1 MKKLISIILSVSIF
15 FVLSSCGFAAEN
27 LDFTMT
33 MQIDNP
39 VMTVNGTQQEIDP
52 GRGTAPVIVN
62 ERTLVPIRAI
72 IEAMGGTVEWN
83 GDTQTASLTYGDD
96 EIRLTIDSA
105 TAYLNDTANTL
116 DTAPAIINE
125 RTMLPIRFIA
135 ESFRF
140 SVDWNENEQ
149 LITITKAADEPV
161 ATAAPTAAPADKDS
175 GNNTENKE
183 ENKMAE
189 LLYQGHASFRLTT
202 GEGKVIYIDPYAGE
216 GYDKEADLILV
227 THQHP
232 DHNKIDLVPQS
243 DGCVIFQNSDAI
255 TDDGYKTLDFAG
267 VHIEPV
273 QAYNQNHDVKQC
285 VGYLVTVNGK
295 TLYFAGDTSKTD
307 QMAELKDK
315 NIEYA
320 FLPID
325 GHFNMDIPEAVECA
339 ELIGAKHTVPIH
351 MSPGELFNRERAEQF
366 VTPSAMIVEA
376 GEVIELFTL

>member
-1 MKKLISIILSVSIF
+1 MVYENGALTISNLEGSAKLIHASYTGG
-15 FVLSSCGFAAEN
+15 VLSGIEITNAEN
-27 LDFTMT
+27 
-33 MQIDNP
+33 
-39 VMTVNGTQQEIDP
+39 GTTTIPTRSGDKFMLWNSLVEIMP
-52 GRGTAPVIVN
+52 LS
-62 ERTLVPIRAI
+62 EAI
-72 IEAMGGTVEWN
+72 TVE
-83 GDTQTASLTYGDD
+83 
-96 EIRLTIDSA
+96 IA
-105 TAYLNDTANTL
+105 T
-116 DTAPAIINE
+116 
-125 RTMLPIRFIA
+125 
-135 ESFRF
+135 
-140 SVDWNENEQ
+140 
-149 LITITKAADEPV
+149 
-161 ATAAPTAAPADKDS
+161 PADKGC

-183 ENKMAE
+183 ESNMAE
-189 LLYQGHASFRLTT
+189 LLYQGHASFRLTLGT
-202 GEGKVIYIDPYAGE
+202 GEVIYIDPYAGE

-232 DHNKIDLVPQS
+232 DHNKIDMVPQS

-273 QAYNQNHDVKQC
+273 QAYNKNHDVNQC

-351 MSPGELFNRERAEQF
+351 MSPGELFDRERAEQF
-366 VTPSAMIVEA
+366 VTPSALIVEA
-376 GEVIELFTL
+376 GEVIEL

>member
-1 MKKLISIILSVSIF
+1 MKKLFTTILSLCLIAG
-15 FVLSSCGFAAEN
+15 FVAGC
-27 LDFTMT
+27 
-33 MQIDNP
+33 
-39 VMTVNGTQQEIDP
+39 
-52 GRGTAPVIVN
+52 
-62 ERTLVPIRAI
+62 
-72 IEAMGGTVEWN
+72 
-83 GDTQTASLTYGDD
+83 
-96 EIRLTIDSA
+96 
-105 TAYLNDTANTL
+105 
-116 DTAPAIINE
+116 
-125 RTMLPIRFIA
+125 
-135 ESFRF
+135 
-140 SVDWNENEQ
+140 
-149 LITITKAADEPV
+149 
-161 ATAAPTAAPADKDS
+161 

-183 ENKMAE
+183 ENNMAE

-255 TDDGYKTLDFAG
+255 TDNGYKTLDFAG

-273 QAYNQNHDVKQC
+273 QAYNQNHDIKQC

-351 MSPGELFNRERAEQF
+351 MSPGKLFDRERAEQF
-366 VTPSAMIVEA
+366 VTPSALIVEA
-376 GEVIELFTL
+376 GEVIEM